1 MARRGRGPKR
11 RAIAKI
17 TDKAVPETLL
27 RHFGRF
33 VQHSKEVPSEEDIGG
48 LDENA
53 PSSATFM
60 TVEDFKKALSG
71 PPKRVAD
78 HLQEMGPDAATV
90 APSLTIAVRHAADI
104 DRDAYKAPADTT
116 FDLGGLKNVEDYLE
130 NAECDVWIYVTPLD
144 RIVAECQTTL
154 TQLRE
159 KKHLSEAEQSTRIDR
174 VEKLNTSMLNI
185 VKHFVYELQT
195 FNSDKKWEPPERSL
209 FTMREGLSKSLKAK
223 GPPQESEL
231 NLIDMF
237 NDPQHVATFQ
247 TKHRAI
253 LERNAKEDKYGKKSI
268 PAARLL
274 SRFQDGFYDF
284 GAAAGNWNGV
294 LGRMAESPML
304 SWETFVQL
312 TPGSLSPKLPK
323 RIRQHFLESAF
334 LRSELQSLQFE
345 TVYMVY
351 FLRELLKMWWRAGP
365 DAWEF
370 GKKHVYVMAHFREYE
385 FARHALLST
394 QYLILRLDCKIA
406 KFSRSA
412 EGRKYT
418 IPDAYEGLKEES
430 CDGAWEEWFE
440 SVSEELL
447 SVEELIEREEREERV
462 KEEYFEE
469 QRVLTEQ
476 LKMQMMEALE
486 EGKGKTKKQMMAAL
500 REEEGKAMKEKRVN
514 GKGKV
519 KG

>member
-1 MARRGRGPKR
+1 
-11 RAIAKI
+11 
-17 TDKAVPETLL
+17 
-27 RHFGRF
+27 
-33 VQHSKEVPSEEDIGG
+33 
-48 LDENA
+48 
-53 PSSATFM
+53 
-60 TVEDFKKALSG
+60 
-71 PPKRVAD
+71 
-78 HLQEMGPDAATV
+78 
-90 APSLTIAVRHAADI
+90 
-104 DRDAYKAPADTT
+104 
-116 FDLGGLKNVEDYLE
+116 
-130 NAECDVWIYVTPLD
+130 
-144 RIVAECQTTL
+144 
-154 TQLRE
+154 
-159 KKHLSEAEQSTRIDR
+159 
-174 VEKLNTSMLNI
+174 
-185 VKHFVYELQT
+185 
-195 FNSDKKWEPPERSL
+195 
-209 FTMREGLSKSLKAK
+209 MREGLLKSFEAN

-231 NLIDMF
+231 ELIEMF
-237 NDPQHVATFQ
+237 NDPQHVATFK
-247 TKHRAI
+247 TTHRAI

-274 SRFQDGFYDF
+274 SRVRDRYYDF

-334 LRSELQSLQFE
+334 LRSELQSLQFT

-351 FLRELLKMWWRAGP
+351 FLRELLKIWWRAGP

-370 GKKHVYVMAHFREYE
+370 GKKHIYVMAHFREYE
-385 FARHALLST
+385 FTRHALLST
-394 QYLILRLDCKIA
+394 KYLVLRLDYKIA
-406 KFSRSA
+406 KFFRSA

-418 IPDAYEGLKEES
+418 TPDAYEGLKEES
-430 CDGAWEEWFE
+430 CDAAWEEWFV

-469 QRVLTEQ
+469 ERVLAEK
-476 LKMQMMEALE
+476 LKVQMMEELE
-486 EGKGKTKKQMMAAL
+486 EGKGKAKKQMMAAL